1 MYLEQKPLYYHN
13 ANTSHLENGFG
24 CMDNK
29 EKFSFIFI
37 MKQRDA
43 GPASQKVKAFF
54 RSDDNSPSTG
64 HFTRKALLCVFAQND
79 KIRLRFYS
87 STHTPICKEEVI
99 SSGE

>member
-43 GPASQKVKAFF
+43 SPASQKVKAFF
-54 RSDDNSPSTG
+54 RPGDNSPSTG